1 MASIK
6 RRTNAL
12 VNVSDSRELKQLLD
26 ATRSDLYAL
35 ATDVAAIA
43 AALDTLA
50 AKLNAD
56 AGVTDEDYDTTN
68 AAGLTSSTTLNL
80 EA

>member
-12 VNVSDSRELKQLLD
+12 VNVGDSRELKQLLD

-50 AKLNAD
+50 TKLNAD
-56 AGVTDEDYDTTN
+56 AGVTDTDYDTTN

>member
-12 VNVSDSRELKQLLD
+12 VNVGDSRELKQLLD

-50 AKLNAD
+50 TKLNAD
-56 AGVTDEDYDTTN
+56 AGVTDEDYDATN